1 MHTFSKQLS
10 IFICCILRG
19 LCSSTLERN
28 SVSLVLETLWRDESL
43 NLGGFGVWLLAFTL
57 WLYFSSNDEFTSV
70 DVSIH
75 DLNCKSNC
83 KCLPDI
89 IFLVKT
95 KELSDFRSTLGT
107 QSLWLND
114 ISQARDF
121 TFALFDN

>member
-1 MHTFSKQLS
+1 MHTLGKQLS
-10 IFICCILRG
+10 IFICCILRA

-28 SVSLVLETLWRDESL
+28 SVSLVLETLWCDESL
-43 NLGGFGVWLLAFTL
+43 NLGSFGVWLLAFAL
-57 WLYFSSNDEFTSV
+57 WLHFSSNDEFTSV

-95 KELSDFRSTLGT
+95 KELSDFRSTLGP

-114 ISQARDF
+114 ISQAWDIA
-121 TFALFDN
+121 FALFDN

>member
-1 MHTFSKQLS
+1 MHTLGKQLS

-28 SVSLVLETLWRDESL
+28 SVSLVLETLWCDESL
-43 NLGGFGVWLLAFTL
+43 NLGSFGVWLLAFTL
-57 WLYFSSNDEFTSV
+57 WLHFSSNDEFTSV

-75 DLNCKSNC
+75 DLNCKNSC
-83 KCLPDI
+83 KCLPGI

-114 ISQARDF
+114 ISQAWDF